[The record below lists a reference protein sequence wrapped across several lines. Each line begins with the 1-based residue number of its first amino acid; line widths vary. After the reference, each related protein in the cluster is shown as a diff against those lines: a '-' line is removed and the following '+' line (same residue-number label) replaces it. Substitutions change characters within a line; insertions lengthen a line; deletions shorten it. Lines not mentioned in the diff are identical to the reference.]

1 MTATQPVTAAAVQAA
16 PVFLD
21 RDATVDKAVALIA
34 EAAANGARLIVFS
47 EAFVPTYPDWV
58 WRVPPWSDGWYG
70 RLLANSVALPSPA
83 SDALARAARAAGAY
97 VSIGVN
103 ERDPDGATL
112 FNTQVYFGPDG
123 SLIGKHRKL
132 MPTGG
137 ERLVWGMGDG
147 STLSVFAT
155 PFGRLGGLTCWE
167 NYMPLARYAMYAQHI
182 DIWCA
187 PTWDNSDVWVP
198 TLRHIAK
205 EGRVYVVGVAPLLRG
220 SDVPADLPGRDDIYG
235 GDEDWM
241 SRGFSTIVAPDG
253 GILAGPLL
261 EEEGILY
268 AELDAA
274 TARESRVQ
282 FDPVGHYARP
292 DVFHLVVDSG
302 QRVTTRGVA
311 SDADSHQTGA
321 MTTTASSTPEVPEL
335 HQRAVERFSRLVE
348 QVADDQWDKPTPCQ
362 DWSVRQLV
370 NHVAGE
376 NCWTPPLFAGQTVDD
391 VGDRFDGDV
400 LGADPVTAWKT
411 GAAEAIAA
419 VREPEAMERTVH
431 LSFGDFSGSEYAM
444 QLFADM
450 LIHGWDLARATGAD
464 ERLDPELVT
473 ALAAWFSG
481 VADVYRESG
490 AIAPRPDVPDDAD
503 PQTRL
508 LAEFG
513 RQA

>member
-1 MTATQPVTAAAVQAA
+1 MTATQPVTAAAVQAT

-34 EAAANGARLIVFS
+34 EAADHGARLIVFP
-47 EAFVPTYPDWV
+47 ETFVPTYPDWV
-58 WRVPPWSDGWYG
+58 WRIPPWAGGWYG
-70 RLLANSVALPSPA
+70 HLLANAVALPSPA
-83 SDALARAARAAGAY
+83 SDALASAARAAGAY
-97 VSIGVN
+97 VSMGIN

-123 SLIGKHRKL
+123 TMIGKHRKL

-147 STLSVFAT
+147 STLPVFAT

-187 PTWDNSDVWVP
+187 PTWDNSEVWVS

-205 EGRVYVVGVAPLLRG
+205 EGRVYVLGVAPLLRG
-220 SDVPADLPGRDDIYG
+220 SDVPADLPGRDDMYG
-235 GDEDWM
+235 GDEDWL

-253 GILAGPLL
+253 KILAGPLV

-274 TARESRVQ
+274 NARESRMQ
-282 FDPVGHYARP
+282 FDPVGHYARS
-292 DVFHLVVDSG
+292 DVFHLVFDSG
-302 QRVTTRGVA
+302 RRLPVRGVA
-311 SDADSHQTGA
+311 HEANSHQTGA
-321 MTTTASSTPEVPEL
+321 MKTSVTPAPEVPEL
-335 HQRAVERFSRLVE
+335 HRRAVEHFGDLVQ
-348 QVADDQWDKPTPCQ
+348 QVGPDQWDNPTPCD
-362 DWSVRQLV
+362 DWSVRELV

-376 NCWTPPLFAGQTVDD
+376 NCWTAPLFAGQTVAD

-400 LGADPVTAWKT
+400 LGADPPAAWKT

-419 VREPEAMERTVH
+419 VHQPGAMDRTVH
-431 LSFGDFSGSEYAM
+431 LSFGDFPGREYAM

-450 LIHGWDLARATGAD
+450 LIHGWDLARGIDAD

-473 ALAAWFSG
+473 ALATWFSG
-481 VADVYRESG
+481 VAHVYREGG
-490 AIAPRPDVPDDAD
+490 AVAARPDVPDDAD
-503 PQTRL
+503 AQTKL

>member
-1 MTATQPVTAAAVQAA
+1 MTKTQPVTAAAVQAS

-21 RDATVDKAVALIA
+21 RDATVDKAVGLIA
-34 EAAANGARLIVFS
+34 EAADNGAGLIVFP
-47 EAFVPTYPDWV
+47 ETFVPTYPDWV
-58 WRVPPWSDGWYG
+58 WRTQPWAGGWYG
-70 RLLANSVALPSPA
+70 RLLENSVELPSPA
-83 SDALARAARAAGAY
+83 SDALGEAARSAGAY

-112 FNTQVYFGPDG
+112 FNTNVYFGPDG

-147 STLSVFAT
+147 STLPVFAT

-187 PTWDNSDVWVP
+187 PTWDNADVWVS

-205 EGRVYVVGVAPLLRG
+205 EGRVYVLGVAPLLRG
-220 SDVPADLPGRDDIYG
+220 SDVPADLPGRDDMYG
-235 GDEDWM
+235 GEEDWM

-253 GILAGPLL
+253 DILAGPLV
-261 EEEGILY
+261 EQEGILY
-268 AELDAA
+268 AELDASI
-274 TARESRVQ
+274 ARESRME
-282 FDPVGHYARP
+282 FDPVGHYARS
-292 DVFHLVVDSG
+292 DVFHLVVDNG
-302 QRVTTRGVA
+302 HREAAHGVA
-311 SDADSHQTGA
+311 QQVNSHQTGA
-321 MTTTASSTPEVPEL
+321 MTSTISTPDVPEL
-335 HQRAVERFSRLVE
+335 HQRAVERVGQLVQ
-348 QVADDQWDKPTPCQ
+348 QVSDDQWDKSTPCE
-362 DWSVRQLV
+362 DWSVRKLV

-376 NCWTPPLFAGQTVDD
+376 NCWTAPLLAGQTVAD

-400 LGADPVTAWKT
+400 LGTDPAAAWKS
-411 GAAEAIAA
+411 GADEAIAA
-419 VREPEAMERTVH
+419 VHEPGAMDRTVH
-431 LSFGDFSGSEYAM
+431 LSFGDFPGREYAM

-450 LIHGWDLARATGAD
+450 LIHGWDLARAIDAD
-464 ERLDPELVT
+464 DRLDPELVT

-481 VADVYRESG
+481 VADVYRQGG
-490 AIAPRPDVPDDAD
+490 AVGPRPNVPEDAD
-503 PQTRL
+503 AQTKL

-513 RQA
+513 RLA

>member
-1 MTATQPVTAAAVQAA
+1 MSTTQPVTAAAVQAT

-21 RDATVDKAVALIA
+21 REATVDKAVGLIA
-34 EAAANGARLIVFS
+34 EAADNGARLVVLP

-58 WRVPPWSDGWYG
+58 WRSRPWADGWYG
-70 RLLANSVALPSPA
+70 RLLENSVVLPSPA
-83 SDALARAARAAGAY
+83 SDALGRAARAAGAY

-112 FNTQVYFGPDG
+112 FNTNVYFGPDG
-123 SLIGKHRKL
+123 TIIGKHRKL

-147 STLSVFAT
+147 STLPVFAT

-187 PTWDNSDVWVP
+187 PTWDNSDVWVS
-198 TLRHIAK
+198 TLRHIAV
-205 EGRVYVVGVAPLLRG
+205 EGRVYVLGVAPLLRG
-220 SDVPADLPGRDDIYG
+220 SDVPADLPGRDDMYG
-235 GDEDWM
+235 GEEDWL

-253 GILAGPLL
+253 KILAGPLV
-261 EEEGILY
+261 EQEGILY

-274 TARESRVQ
+274 TARASRME
-282 FDPVGHYARP
+282 FDPVGHYARS

-302 QRVTTRGVA
+302 HREAAHGVA
-311 SDADSHQTGA
+311 QQVNSHQTGA
-321 MTTTASSTPEVPEL
+321 MTSTTSTPDAPEL
-335 HQRAVERFSRLVE
+335 HQRAVERFGHLVQ
-348 QVADDQWDKPTPCQ
+348 QVSDDQWGKSTPCE
-362 DWSVRQLV
+362 DWSVRELV

-376 NCWTPPLFAGQTVDD
+376 NCWTAPLLAGQTVAD

-400 LGADPVTAWKT
+400 LGTDPATAWKS
-411 GAAEAIAA
+411 GADEAIAA
-419 VREPEAMERTVH
+419 VHEPGAMDRTVH
-431 LSFGDFSGSEYAM
+431 LSFGDFPGHEYAM

-450 LIHGWDLARATGAD
+450 LIHGWDLARAIDAD

-481 VADVYRESG
+481 VADAYRQGG
-490 AIAPRPDVPDDAD
+490 AVGPRPNVPEDAD
-503 PQTRL
+503 AQTKL

-513 RQA
+513 RLA